1 MFVLQL
7 LLMLRLKK
15 STSYDCFITF
25 VSLLQEQEVKVSP
38 DSLGIILFIV
48 HLLQIILADFCLEAC
63 IFFLPFFSYVFC

>member
-48 HLLQIILADFCLEAC
+48 HLLQIILADFCLQAC
-63 IFFLPFFSYVFC
+63 IFFCLFSLT